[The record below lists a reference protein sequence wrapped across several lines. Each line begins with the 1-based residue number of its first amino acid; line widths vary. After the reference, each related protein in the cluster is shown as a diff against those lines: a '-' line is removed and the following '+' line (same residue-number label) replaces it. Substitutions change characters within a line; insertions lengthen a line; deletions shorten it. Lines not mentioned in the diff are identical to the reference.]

1 MRNLLALAVVTVL
14 LLMTAFAVVQA
25 QKTAAT
31 STLDFSLIF
40 RSPSDP
46 RPVKVQTGHFRWQN
60 TRGRTEAI
68 FPDSLWDS
76 GVDTS
81 STSIASRG
89 RPVTFVLADSATLAR
104 RYGRTQKVWVL
115 TVNDTTRAGT
125 THTGVIDVTI
135 YEPGNGASRDTS
147 LFIGAYG
154 MMCRGLIIDSVSVG
168 FAPFD
173 SIRAGDRTMM
183 CWQTRTWQE

>member
-1 MRNLLALAVVTVL
+1 MRKLLALAVVAVL
-14 LLMTAFAVVQA
+14 LLTAVYVVYA

-40 RSPSDP
+40 RPPSDP
-46 RPVKVQTGHFRWQN
+46 RPVMVQTGHFRWQN

-104 RYGRTQKVWVL
+104 RYGRTQKSWVI
-115 TVNDTTRAGT
+115 TVNDTTRSGT
-125 THTGVIDVTI
+125 SHTGVIDLSI
-135 YEPGNGASRDTS
+135 YDVGRGSSRDTS
-147 LFIGAYG
+147 IFIGANG
-154 MMCRGLIIDSVSVG
+154 MFCPSLVIDSISVG
-168 FAPFD
+168 FAPYD
-173 SIRAGDRTMM
+173 SIRAGDRTVLS
-183 CWQTRTWQE
+183 WITQTWQQ